1 MVVGKDLV
9 QVEPR
14 ESVPR
19 AFYLN
24 IPETH
29 SLNVDWYV
37 TLSPAGGVQLFRL
50 RMGASWVMI
59 GVAKAAVANRLVKAR
74 EVEMVRI
81 MFKMTGQVI
90 VKDELC

>member
-1 MVVGKDLV
+1 MVVGSDLV
-9 QVEPR
+9 QGKPG
-14 ESVPR
+14 ESVST
-19 AFYLN
+19 ACHWHVLGTY
-24 IPETH
+24 

>member
-1 MVVGKDLV
+1 MDEAPRPAIVPPVAKIMVVGKDLV

-37 TLSPAGGVQLFRL
+37 TLSPAGGVQLFSL
-50 RMGASWVMI
+50 RMGAS
-59 GVAKAAVANRLVKAR
+59 
-74 EVEMVRI
+74 
-81 MFKMTGQVI
+81 
-90 VKDELC
+90 

>member
-1 MVVGKDLV
+1 M
-9 QVEPR
+9 
-14 ESVPR
+14 
-19 AFYLN
+19 
-24 IPETH
+24 
-29 SLNVDWYV
+29 
-37 TLSPAGGVQLFRL
+37 
-50 RMGASWVMI
+50 MI